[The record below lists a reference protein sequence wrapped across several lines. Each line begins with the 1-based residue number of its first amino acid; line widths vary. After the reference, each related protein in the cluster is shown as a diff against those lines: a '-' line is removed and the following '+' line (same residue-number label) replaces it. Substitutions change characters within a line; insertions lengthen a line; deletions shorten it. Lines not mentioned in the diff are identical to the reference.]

1 MLIGVRKEVRE
12 NTFKVFVVEV
22 QASAVRKDDNGG
34 YAVSESDGLVKVSF
48 EVRGAKNAQARL
60 DKIVA
65 HHKATVL
72 DDSEAIAA
80 LLKAEGKP
88 AKKSKA
94 EPVKVKEEEPEE
106 SPDLKLL
113 GLGFTGAQISRMKAD
128 TKDRIIRENIK
139 NEGVSIGPRGNLI
152 FIGKEEKQE
161 AKPEPEPTRDA
172 VQDLFDILKDPATP
186 DHRKLAAREKL
197 KLLGQDPDKGPS
209 KKPAKKPK
217 AGKKQAEAAE
227 EQPQAKE
234 ESEAQPTDAGTQE
247 QHGATPEE
255 PEAKPKRK
263 VEAEPEPKAET
274 EEQGAKP
281 EEGTEEPTKAPTV
294 QMFRLFASKKKWGE
308 GRRYDIGVCF
318 SESEADR
325 LVTKWKD
332 AGFKIEIKA
341 SQSRRADTTPNTC
354 EEPGDPILC
363 QMPDCRWVGEHLGP
377 HIYAAHGLT
386 LEEYKAATGYSGP
399 VMVNRALSSLE
410 RAHNAVRRS
419 GIIRCGQVVVSVEG
433 DEHATLYR
441 VERAEE
447 NAYELSVVCSN
458 KGNAGEN
465 VTMTKKE
472 LVENT
477 KPLGRWS
484 PKVIAER

>member
-88 AKKSKA
+88 AKKSKEPKA

-152 FIGKEEKQE
+152 FIGKEEKPE
-161 AKPEPEPTRDA
+161 PKPETKPEPEPARDA

-217 AGKKQAEAAE
+217 ASKKQAEATE
-227 EQPQAKE
+227 EQPQDKE
-234 ESEAQPTDAGTQE
+234 ESEAQPKDGGMQE
-247 QHGATPEE
+247 QHEALPEE
-255 PEAKPKRK
+255 REAKP
-263 VEAEPEPKAET
+263 EG
-274 EEQGAKP
+274 EQKP
-281 EEGTEEPTKAPTV
+281 DKIPAVP
-294 QMFRLFASKKKWGE
+294 MFRLFASKKKWGE

-332 AGFKIEIKA
+332 AGFKIEVKA